1 MSGENIIF
9 EKSGKMILDYAN
21 CRYLF
26 FLFPDIEKAGKFAA
40 SIKRPKLEVF

>member
-1 MSGENIIF
+1 MQTADI
-9 EKSGKMILDYAN
+9 
-21 CRYLF
+21 CF